1 MKKLFNPDTSFFN
14 NYFDKGLYLLA
25 WRISVVFIFIF
36 IIIAFFYSFSGFA
49 AVLPSILVFLVGIF
63 CLLFL
68 HFSKK
73 IKVVFWI
80 YAVSGTLLAHYAMN
94 TALNLT
100 HYVDFLWIMVCIYIA
115 FVGLGRKVGVSF
127 ILFNALLLG
136 FFFFFTLNKHIEIL
150 QPRTN
155 FELIGEFIEVLFAL
169 FVVSYLTYQYLLFQ
183 SYSKKELEFAYNELE
198 NQNELITIRNN
209 ENTLLMKEVHHR
221 VKNNLQIITSL
232 LRLQKNTLNPDVAE
246 KFDEAINRIMT
257 MALIHSK
264 LYQSNDLSKVNIE
277 SYIKDL
283 VNEILST
290 LSSNENIAT
299 NIYSNYNSIG
309 LKTIVPLG
317 LLLNE
322 LLSNSFKHAF
332 KNNEKGEISIEIT
345 TENEIDFTFK
355 YSDTGTWK
363 EKQSPRFNFDL
374 ELIETLTSQMDGN
387 FKRKESS
394 YEFNLKNLDI
404 DYTPLKSYSEQVL
417 L

>member
-1 MKKLFNPDTSFFN
+1 MNKLFNPNTSFFN

-25 WRISVVFIFIF
+25 WRISIVFILIF
-36 IIIAFFYSFSGFA
+36 IITTYFYSFSGFNA
-49 AVLPSILVFLVGIF
+49 FFPSLLVCFVGLF

-68 HFSKK
+68 HFTKK
-73 IKVVFWI
+73 TKVVFWI

-94 TALNLT
+94 TVMNLT

-115 FVGLGRKVGVSF
+115 FVGLGRKIGVGF
-127 ILFNALLLG
+127 IIFNALLVG
-136 FFFFFTLNKHIEIL
+136 YFFMFTLNTHIEAL
-150 QPRTN
+150 QPRTT
-155 FELIGEFIEVLFAL
+155 FELIGELLELFFAF

-183 SYSKKELEFAYNELE
+183 SYSKKELEKAYTELE

-209 ENTLLMKEVHHR
+209 ENILLVKEVHHR

-232 LRLQKNTLNPDVAE
+232 LRLQKNTLNSDVAQ

-264 LYQSNDLSKVNIE
+264 LYQSDDLSKVNIE
-277 SYIKDL
+277 SYINDL
-283 VNEILST
+283 INEILSS

-317 LLLNE
+317 LLINE

-332 KNNEKGEISIEIT
+332 ENNEKGEITIEIST
-345 TENEIDFTFK
+345 KNEIDFTFK
-355 YSDTGTWK
+355 YRDSGTWK
-363 EKQSPRFNFDL
+363 ENQSSKFNFGM
-374 ELIETLTSQMDGN
+374 ELIETLTSQMDGS
-387 FKRKESS
+387 FIRKDSS

-404 DYTPLKSYSEQVL
+404 DYTPVPPYSKQVL

>member
-1 MKKLFNPDTSFFN
+1 MNKLFNPDTSFFN

-25 WRISVVFIFIF
+25 WRISIVFIFIF
-36 IIIAFFYSFSGFA
+36 TIIAFFYSFSGFT
-49 AVLPSILVFLVGIF
+49 AVIPSILVLLVGVF

-68 HFSKK
+68 HFTKK
-73 IKVVFWI
+73 TKVVFWI

-94 TALNLT
+94 TVLNLT
-100 HYVDFLWIMVCIYIA
+100 HYVDFLWIMICIYIA

-127 ILFNALLLG
+127 IIFNALLLG
-136 FFFFFTLNKHIEIL
+136 FFFFFTLNKHVEIL

-169 FVVSYLTYQYLLFQ
+169 FVVSYLTYQYLIFQ
-183 SYSKKELEFAYNELE
+183 SYSKKELEKAYFELE

-209 ENTLLMKEVHHR
+209 ENILLVKEVHHR

-232 LRLQKNTLNPDVAE
+232 LRLQKNTLNPDVAQ

-264 LYQSNDLSKVNIE
+264 LYQSDDLSKVNIE
-277 SYIKDL
+277 SYINDL
-283 VNEILST
+283 VNEILSS

-299 NIYSNYNSIG
+299 NIYSNYNSVG

-332 KNNEKGEISIEIT
+332 KNNEKGEITIEIT

-363 EKQSPRFNFDL
+363 ENQSPKFNFGL
-374 ELIETLTSQMDGN
+374 ELIETLTSQMEGN
-387 FKRKESS
+387 FKRNESS
-394 YEFNLKNLDI
+394 YEFHLKNLDI
-404 DYTPLKSYSEQVL
+404 DYAPLKSNFEQVL

>member
-1 MKKLFNPDTSFFN
+1 
-14 NYFDKGLYLLA
+14 
-25 WRISVVFIFIF
+25 
-36 IIIAFFYSFSGFA
+36 
-49 AVLPSILVFLVGIF
+49 
-63 CLLFL
+63 
-68 HFSKK
+68 
-73 IKVVFWI
+73 
-80 YAVSGTLLAHYAMN
+80 MN

-100 HYVDFLWIMVCIYIA
+100 HYVDILWIMVCIYIA
-115 FVGLGRKVGVSF
+115 FVGLGRKVGLIF
-127 ILFNALLLG
+127 IVFNALLLG
-136 FFFFFTLNKHIEIL
+136 IFFFHTLNTHIEVL
-150 QPRTN
+150 KPRTD
-155 FELIGEFIEVLFAL
+155 FELMGEFIEITFAL
-169 FVVSYLTYQYLLFQ
+169 FIVSYLSYQYLLFQ

-198 NQNELITIRNN
+198 SQNELITVRNN

-264 LYQSNDLSKVNIE
+264 LYQSDDLSKVNIE
-277 SYIKDL
+277 SYINDL

-332 KNNEKGEISIEIT
+332 KNNEKGEITIEIT

-363 EKQSPRFNFDL
+363 ENQSPRFNFGL

-394 YEFNLKNLDI
+394 YVFNLKNLDI